1 MDDGSGRDG
10 RLPHAPGGGG
20 DGRAPVRRTDARDGS
35 ARRGAGWIR
44 PLASRDVGTYPHIS
58 FAFQGVPQAWDRG
71 APALGED
78 NDYVFRKLLGL
89 DVDEYRRLVDAKVIV
104 EDYLDPDMNPY

>member
-1 MDDGSGRDG
+1 MGQDVMAAFHMLQAAGVTAGPLFDEQMLATD
-10 RLPHAPGGGG
+10 PH
-20 DGRAPVRRTDARDGS
+20 VEAR
-35 ARRGAGWIR
+35 GWIR